1 MIRRHPHVFGDVTVE
16 DADSVVANW
25 EAIKAEEKGTSD
37 KALLDEEY
45 RASSALQTAYNYQK
59 RAAKVG
65 FDWPDVEGAWDK
77 FAEEWQEFRHE
88 VTKGSNASRLDEFGD
103 VLFTLVNLARFYK
116 LSPEEAMLHANEK
129 FARRF
134 GYVEQQ
140 VKASGKLFSD
150 FTLEQLDAF
159 WNEAKQLEKE

>member
-1 MIRRHPHVFGDVTVE
+1 M
-16 DADSVVANW
+16 
-25 EAIKAEEKGTSD
+25 
-37 KALLDEEY
+37 
-45 RASSALQTAYNYQK
+45 
-59 RAAKVG
+59 
-65 FDWPDVEGAWDK
+65 
-77 FAEEWQEFRHE
+77 
-88 VTKGSNASRLDEFGD
+88 TKGSNASRLDEFGD

-140 VKASGKLFSD
+140 VKASGKPFSD